1 VIGAAGVGLMESVL
15 VVDDE
20 ADILKLISENLM
32 IRGYK
37 VAEAQNAET
46 AMQRLHEELPSLM
59 VLDIKLPDST
69 GWELLE
75 QVKGD
80 AKIKADFPV
89 LIMTASI
96 TEANIDRRNYPNVVD
111 ILIKP
116 FSTTTLIT
124 AIKRS
129 LNQ

>member
-1 VIGAAGVGLMESVL
+1 MESVL

-20 ADILKLISENLM
+20 ADILKLISENLI

-37 VAEAQNAET
+37 VAEAQDAKT

-75 QVKGD
+75 QVKDD
-80 AKIKADFPV
+80 ASLATNFPV

-96 TEANIDRRNYPNVVD
+96 TEANIDKRNYPNVVD

-116 FSTTTLIT
+116 FNTTTLIT
-124 AIKRS
+124 AIKKS